1 MSRHN
6 IDDDYYTITVGWD
19 SPMNTFFGTIFER
32 RAKDGADYE
41 EPTIWLGSEVDEFQ
55 DINRFIEVFESEAR
69 EQGLLGIGISNELAQ
84 TLEQDRQREGEGFT
98 ERPDEIVEFVAKNQP
113 NA

>member
-6 IDDDYYTITVGWD
+6 IEDDCYTVTVGWD

-32 RAKDGADYE
+32 RAKDGTDYE
-41 EPTIWLGSEVDEFQ
+41 EPTVWLGSEVEEFQ
-55 DINRFIEVFESEAR
+55 DIDRFVEVFESEAR

-84 TLEQDRQREGEGFT
+84 TLERDRQREGEGFT
-98 ERPDEIVEFVAKNQP
+98 ERSDEIVEFVAKNQP
-113 NA
+113 NG